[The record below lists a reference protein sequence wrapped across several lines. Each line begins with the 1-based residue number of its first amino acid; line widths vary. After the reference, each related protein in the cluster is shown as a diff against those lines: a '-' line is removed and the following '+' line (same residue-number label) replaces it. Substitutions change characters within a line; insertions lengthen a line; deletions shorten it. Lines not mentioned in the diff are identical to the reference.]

1 MPALSLRVAAAL
13 LLASASPPPRLPFQ
27 KGVNLTAEWPGGY
40 SPQAAVPMLEKLRH
54 AGVNAVALVPYGMS
68 PPGKPVVR
76 YSGGMERDDWIAE
89 VIAAAHKLGMKVLLK
104 PQVWVPHSDTSNI
117 DFTAPADLDQW
128 FNDYAKFI
136 EHHARQAAIT
146 GVDLFCVGVEFGK
159 LSGHE
164 ARWRAIVA
172 GVRKIYSG
180 PLVYAASQGPE
191 FERLRFW
198 DAVDYVGLNNYY
210 PLPDD
215 LSTDQLV
222 KTVETVQ
229 RRAAKPVIFT
239 EVGFSSF
246 KAPHRQPW
254 GETPRE
260 LAPEDQA
267 RCYEALLRAFYTK
280 PWVAGFYW
288 WKVGTNGYGGP
299 KDGSHTPWGK
309 PAMDVVRKWYQGQA
323 R

>member
-1 MPALSLRVAAAL
+1 MGAISFRIAAIF
-13 LLASASPPPRLPFQ
+13 LLASTSPAPPLPFQ

-40 SPQAAVPMLEKLRH
+40 SPEAVRPMLAKLKQ
-54 AGVNAVALVPYGMS
+54 AGVNAVALVPYGVS
-68 PPGKPVVR
+68 PSGKPSIR
-76 YSGGMERDDWIAE
+76 WSGGMERDDWIAL
-89 VIAAAHKLGMKVLLK
+89 ATADAHKAGMRVLLK
-104 PQVWVPHSDTSNI
+104 PQLWVPKGDTASI

-128 FNDYAKFI
+128 FAEYAKFI
-136 EHHARQAAIT
+136 SHEAREAAAAKA
-146 GVDLFCVGVEFGK
+146 DLFCVGVEFGK
-159 LSGHE
+159 LSRYE
-164 ARWRAIVA
+164 ARWRAVIA

-191 FERLRFW
+191 FEQLRFW

-215 LSTDQLV
+215 LSTDRLV
-222 KTVETVQ
+222 KTVESVQ

-239 EVGFSSF
+239 EIGFSSF
-246 KAPHRQPW
+246 KAPQRQPW
-254 GETPRE
+254 DETPRE
-260 LAPEDQA
+260 LAPDDQA
-267 RCYEALLRAFYTK
+267 RCYQALLAAFYTK

-288 WKVGTNGYGGP
+288 GKVGTNGYGGP

-309 PAMDVVRKWYQGQA
+309 PAMEVVEKWYLGRA